1 MWARIVKAVLA
12 RQAKAESTPEL
23 DAKLIVAK
31 FFNERM
37 LPETAAHLARLSAG
51 AGTLMALPAEAF

>member
-1 MWARIVKAVLA
+1 MA
-12 RQAKAESTPEL
+12 RQARAESTPDL

-51 AGTLMALPAEAF
+51 ATTLMALPAEAF

>member
-12 RQAKAESTPEL
+12 RQARSESTPAL

-37 LPETAAHLARLSAG
+37 LPEAAAHLVRLSAG
-51 AGTLMALPAEAF
+51 AATLMTLPAEAF

>member
-12 RQAKAESTPEL
+12 RQASGESNPAL
-23 DAKLIVAK
+23 DAKLIVAR

-37 LPETAAHLARLSAG
+37 LPETAAHLARLTSG
-51 AGTLMALPAEAF
+51 AATVMALPAEAF